1 MALPVWIHNL
11 IAYSLQIAILA
22 SAGTLLAYLFRL
34 RMPRIALT
42 YWQVLLTACLFVFA
56 LQT

>member
-1 MALPVWIHNL
+1 MALPVWVDNV

-34 RMPRIALT
+34 RVPRVSLF
-42 YWQVLLTACLFVFA
+42 YWQILLLACLFVPAF
-56 LQT
+56 